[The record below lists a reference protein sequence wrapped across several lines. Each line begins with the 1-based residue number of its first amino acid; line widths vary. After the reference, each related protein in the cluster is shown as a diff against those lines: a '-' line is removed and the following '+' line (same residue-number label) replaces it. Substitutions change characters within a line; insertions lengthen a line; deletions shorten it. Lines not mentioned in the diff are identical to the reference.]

1 MLESPLPFSPPSTG
15 VRPALARVPAS
26 PIHVHK
32 YGGSSLATPALV
44 GKVADAIATIHRTGA
59 RLCVVVSAMGKTTD
73 SLVRL
78 AAEVAGTPT
87 PRELD
92 VLLSTGERISRALM
106 AMALEARGVPAVSMS
121 GPECGI
127 LTDGPHTSARIV
139 RIDPSAVLAAM
150 DRGQVVIAAGF
161 QGAREDG
168 VLTTLGRGG
177 SDTSAVALA
186 AALGAQRC
194 DIFSD
199 VDGIYT
205 ADPRICQGA
214 KRLDRIGYDAM
225 EELSR
230 QGAKVLHERAVG
242 HARSGNL
249 IVRARSTFGSD
260 AHTEIGPD
268 QAHGVLGRH
277 GIVGVT
283 GRKKLLRSRV
293 RGNDMAMQ
301 MHGVLGHE
309 VPVIATRSTAEHVD
323 LWACGAEIPCPDAL
337 AERLRGEFEGA
348 IEVHRGAGS
357 VALVGHHGAS
367 KTATSALLTR
377 ELATLKIPVEAV
389 LTARHAV
396 LALIPSTEVDRAVQ
410 ALHRSAIETGET
422 VQGNTPMA
430 CAG

>member
-1 MLESPLPFSPPSTG
+1 MPFSPPSAG
-15 VRPALARVPAS
+15 VRPNLVAVSNAEGAATDS
-26 PIHVHK
+26 PIYVHK
-32 YGGSSLATPALV
+32 YGGSSLATPELV
-44 GKVADAIATIHRTGA
+44 GKVADAIAAVHRTGA

-78 AAEVAGTPT
+78 ASEITGTPT

-106 AMALEARGVPAVSMS
+106 AMALEARGVPSVSMS

-139 RIDPSAVLAAM
+139 RIEPSAVLAAM
-150 DRGQVVIAAGF
+150 DAGRVVIAAGF
-161 QGAREDG
+161 QGARKDG

-205 ADPRICQGA
+205 ADPRICRGA
-214 KRLDRIGYDAM
+214 RRLDRIDYDAM

-249 IVRARSTFGSD
+249 LVRARSTFGGD
-260 AHTEIGPD
+260 AHTVIGPAEGA
-268 QAHGVLGRH
+268 QT

-283 GRKKLLRSRV
+283 GRKKLLRVRV

-309 VPVIATRSTAEHVD
+309 VPVIATRTAAEHVD
-323 LWACGAEIPCPDAL
+323 LWACGAEVPCPDAL
-337 AERLRGEFEGA
+337 ADRLRSEFEGA

-367 KTATSALLTR
+367 KNATRALLTR
-377 ELATLKIPVEAV
+377 ELEQLKIPAEAV

-396 LALIPSTEVDRAVQ
+396 LALIPSGEVDRAVA
-410 ALHRSAIETGET
+410 ALHHRAIETAQFER
-422 VQGNTPMA
+422 QGNAPMT

>member
-1 MLESPLPFSPPSTG
+1 M
-15 VRPALARVPAS
+15 
-26 PIHVHK
+26 
-32 YGGSSLATPALV
+32 
-44 GKVADAIATIHRTGA
+44 GKVADAIAAVHRTGA
-59 RLCVVVSAMGKTTD
+59 RICVVVSAMGKTTD

-78 AAEVAGTPT
+78 ASEVTGTPT

-106 AMALEARGVPAVSMS
+106 AMALEARGIPAVSMS

-139 RIDPSAVLAAM
+139 RIDPKAVLSAM
-150 DRGQVVIAAGF
+150 DRGRVVIAAGF
-161 QGAREDG
+161 QGARKDG

-186 AALGAQRC
+186 EALGAERC

-205 ADPRICQGA
+205 ADPRICRGA
-214 KRLDRIGYDAM
+214 VRLDRIDYDAM

-249 IVRARSTFGSD
+249 VVRARSTFGGD
-260 AHTEIGPD
+260 AHTVIGPSE
-268 QAHGVLGRH
+268 AHTARQ

-283 GRKKLLRSRV
+283 GRKKLLRVRV

-309 VPVIATRSTAEHVD
+309 IPVIATRTAAECVD

-337 AERLRGEFEGA
+337 AERLRGEFEDT

-357 VALVGHHGAS
+357 VALVGHHGAGKS
-367 KTATSALLTR
+367 ATSALLTR
-377 ELATLKIPVEAV
+377 ELERLKIPVEAV

-396 LALIPSTEVDRAVQ
+396 LALIPSSEVDRAVA
-410 ALHRSAIETGET
+410 ALHHTTIESRVDGRLETGPRAR
-422 VQGNTPMA
+422 GAAPMA

>member
-1 MLESPLPFSPPSTG
+1 MPFSAPSTASRPTLVSVSGTSPLY
-15 VRPALARVPAS
+15 
-26 PIHVHK
+26 VHK
-32 YGGSSLATPALV
+32 YGGSSLATPELV
-44 GKVADAIATIHRTGA
+44 GKVADAIAAVHRSGA

-78 AAEVAGTPT
+78 ASEVTGTPT

-127 LTDGPHTSARIV
+127 VTDGPHNSARIV
-139 RIDPSAVLAAM
+139 RIDPAAIHAAM
-150 DRGQVVIAAGF
+150 DAGKVVIAAGF

-199 VDGIYT
+199 VDGVYT
-205 ADPRICQGA
+205 ADPRICRGA
-214 KRLDRIGYDAM
+214 RRLDRIDYDAM

-249 IVRARSTFGSD
+249 VVRARSTFGGD
-260 AHTEIGPD
+260 AHTVIGPTEGA
-268 QAHGVLGRH
+268 QRA

-283 GRKKLLRSRV
+283 GRKKLLRVRV

-301 MHGVLGHE
+301 LHGVLGHE
-309 VPVIATRSTAEHVD
+309 IPVIATRTAASHVD
-323 LWACGAEIPCPDAL
+323 LWACGAEIPCLDTL
-337 AERLRGEFEGA
+337 AERLRGEFEES
-348 IEVHRGAGS
+348 IEVERGAGS
-357 VALVGHHGAS
+357 VALVGHHEAG
-367 KTATSALLTR
+367 KNATKALLTR
-377 ELATLKIPVEAV
+377 ELERLKVPVEAV
-389 LTARHAV
+389 LTARHAAI
-396 LALIPSTEVDRAVQ
+396 ALIPSSEVDRAVA
-410 ALHRSAIETGET
+410 ALHVSAIEAATTGEVARAARGT
-422 VQGNTPMA
+422 APMT